1 MLGRY
6 LNQELIRDFCIL
18 YYSIKYI
25 SNIIYS
31 EVLVNKKYFNT
42 AQILFISTLW
52 TKHVLSRTFCVKAL
66 HEIGLT
72 ISARHNNVILTF
84 NRYQTSGAGFENFC
98 PNKYLAIKLC
108 GKNIKDVIFAYFPQK
123 HK

>member
-6 LNQELIRDFCIL
+6 LIQELIRDFCIL
-18 YYSIKYI
+18 YYSIKYV
-25 SNIIYS
+25 SNINYS

-66 HEIGLT
+66 HEISLT
-72 ISARHNNVILTF
+72 ISARHKNVIFTF
-84 NRYQTSGAGFENFC
+84 NQTSGARFEDICPKKILRSNFAE
-98 PNKYLAIKLC
+98 KISKMSFSH
-108 GKNIKDVIFAYFPQK
+108 IFPSET
-123 HK
+123 

>member
-18 YYSIKYI
+18 YYSIKYV
-25 SNIIYS
+25 SNINYS

-52 TKHVLSRTFCVKAL
+52 TKH
-66 HEIGLT
+66 
-72 ISARHNNVILTF
+72 
-84 NRYQTSGAGFENFC
+84 
-98 PNKYLAIKLC
+98 KYLSKIQNTCYRAHSVLRLYMKL
-108 GKNIKDVIFAYFPQK
+108 V
-123 HK
+123 